1 MKVLIVDDEPHLIHA
16 IKALVPWQE
25 YDIDKV
31 LSATTAAEARELL
44 SREQPQLAFFDI
56 MIGDERGTDLMNYV
70 VEQKISSKVIA
81 ISGYSDFEYVR
92 SMLVLG
98 CVDYLPETPGT
109 DRPAG
114 SSRKGC
120 QYLEGGPQEK
130 R

>member
-92 SMLVLG
+92 SMLQSIPG
-98 CVDYLPETPGT
+98 RRTAGKTMTPGRCFIRSIT
-109 DRPAG
+109 
-114 SSRKGC
+114 
-120 QYLEGGPQEK
+120 
-130 R
+130 